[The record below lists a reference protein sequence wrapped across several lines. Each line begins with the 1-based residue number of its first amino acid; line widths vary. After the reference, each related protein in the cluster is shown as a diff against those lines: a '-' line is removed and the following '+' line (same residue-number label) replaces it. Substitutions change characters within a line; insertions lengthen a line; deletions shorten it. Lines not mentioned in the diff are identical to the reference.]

1 MYTIFYA
8 LFFLQFLLN
17 ISYSS
22 SLDTITPTQSIADGQ
37 TLVSSG
43 QSFVLGFFS
52 RSSNNWYLGIWY
64 KTTPDVLVWVAN
76 RNNPLNDSYG
86 ALIIINNGNLVLMN
100 QNRSIIW
107 SSNSSTL
114 ANNNSVAKLLETGNL
129 IVGDR
134 DSIINSNS
142 EVYAWQ
148 SFDHPTDTFLAG
160 MKIGWNF
167 KTGIE
172 QHLASWKCEDDPSAG
187 PWNGVRFSGSPNIL
201 AFPVFKPYL
210 VSNEDEVYYSFR
222 PNQNAVITQLKVN
235 PSGLT
240 DRLILYNKSTAW
252 STMYTQPYEP
262 CDYYGYCG
270 ANGIC
275 RINRDPLCECLQGFN
290 PWSEEE
296 WNVLNYSSGCV
307 RKTPLD
313 CRSGDGF
320 VKLDGVKFPDFLEF
334 WSNKSMRL
342 EECEEVCLRNCS
354 CAAYANFD
362 IEKGSGCMIWFGDL
376 IDVRELRVND
386 SVEDIYLRLPAS
398 EISYNSP
405 EEKTEDHFNCFNC
418 YLYHLYLDL
427 GDALVEILESK
438 RKVVKGLQESD
449 KEDVELPLF
458 DLATIA
464 SATNNFST
472 MHDWSR
478 RLWFCLQGTLIT
490 GQEIAV
496 KRLSKN
502 SGQGFTEFR
511 NEVELIAKLQHRN
524 LVSLSGCCIQAQE
537 RMLIYEYM
545 PNRSLDHFI
554 FDNNR
559 SRLMGWKRQ
568 FDIIMGIARGLLY
581 LHRDSKLHI
590 IHRDLKASNI
600 LLDINFNPKISD
612 FGLAR
617 IFRDDEKKQ
626 EQGYGYMSPEYA
638 IDGKFSVKSD
648 VFSFGVLLLEIVSGK
663 RNRRFNHP
671 GHHHNLLGHAWL
683 LWNEGKA
690 LDLMDECLEDSCI
703 DSQVVRC
710 IQVGLLCVQKF
721 PQDRPTMSSIV
732 YMLENEEATLP
743 RPKQPGFSWKG
754 ILMVMNQNQQLKVP
768 AHEIH

>member
-52 RSSNNWYLGIWY
+52 PGSSNNWYLGIWY
-64 KTTPDVLVWVAN
+64 KTTPDVLVWVTN

-86 ALIIINNGNLVLMN
+86 ALIIINNGNL
-100 QNRSIIW
+100 
-107 SSNSSTL
+107 
-114 ANNNSVAKLLETGNL
+114 LLETGNL

-172 QHLASWKCEDDPSAG
+172 QHLTSWKCEDDPSAG
-187 PWNGVRFSGSPNIL
+187 NFTFRMVLKGRPQLFISNKLTAAIKFRSGPGNGVRFSGSPNIL

-222 PNQNAVITQLKVN
+222 PNQNAVITRLKVN

-398 EISYNSP
+398 EIKSI
-405 EEKTEDHFNCFNC
+405 
-418 YLYHLYLDL
+418 
-427 GDALVEILESK
+427 LVAKRKRRLRTILTVSIVTSTICILILVMLWWKFWKAK

-464 SATNNFST
+464 SATNNFSPQC
-472 MHDWSR
+472 MIGAGGFGSVYK
-478 RLWFCLQGTLIT
+478 GTLIT

-559 SRLMGWKRQ
+559 SRLMGWKKQ

-581 LHRDSKLHI
+581 LHIDSKLHI

-617 IFRDDEKKQ
+617 IFRDDEK
-626 EQGYGYMSPEYA
+626 ETRTRIVVGTYGYMSPEYA

-671 GHHHNLLGHAWL
+671 GHHHNLLGH
-683 LWNEGKA
+683 
-690 LDLMDECLEDSCI
+690 
-703 DSQVVRC
+703 VR
-710 IQVGLLCVQKF
+710 QKK
-721 PQDRPTMSSIV
+721 T
-732 YMLENEEATLP
+732 E
-743 RPKQPGFSWKG
+743 
-754 ILMVMNQNQQLKVP
+754 
-768 AHEIH
+768 